1 MDSLDELLKDTMDL
15 HARQAT
21 APELPARISRRLRR
35 NRRLRAAGVTLVVAG
50 SLTVGLWG
58 AAALR
63 GGSIAPQ
70 PAAFATAGQCAG
82 LTIVIGKPNPGD
94 GSNRSPL
101 EPVALRPGDNAILM
115 SGQDYRWL
123 QASGPCQD
131 RLIIE
136 APGPVVGVA
145 YVDAAHQ
152 ADGTAAKKA
161 PFYRSGSVSVATI
174 FTNTTTAASG
184 QFTVQLTGTCNP
196 GPCPPAATV
205 QVTATGSVAPAG
217 QLATTTA
224 LP

>member
-21 APELPARISRRLRR
+21 APQLPARISRRLRR
-35 NRRLRAAGVTLVVAG
+35 NSRLRAAGVTLVTAG
-50 SLTVGLWG
+50 ALTVGLWG

-63 GGSIAPQ
+63 GGTVASQ
-70 PAAFATAGQCAG
+70 PAALATTGECAG
-82 LTIVIGKPNPGD
+82 LTIVIGKPNPGE
-94 GSNRSPL
+94 GSRRSPL
-101 EPVALRPGDNAILM
+101 EPVALRPGDNTIIM
-115 SGQDYRWL
+115 GRQDYRWL

-152 ADGTAAKKA
+152 ADGAAAKKA
-161 PFYRSGSVSVATI
+161 PFDRAGSVSVATI
-174 FTNTTTAASG
+174 FTNTTTDATG
-184 QFTVQLTGTCNP
+184 QFTVRLTGTCDP

-205 QVTATGSVAPAG
+205 QVTAKGSGTPAG